1 MFKMFIPMKIIYKY
15 FFFLKLMV
23 ITKELN
29 MVTVWKYVKMLK
41 KISGS
46 EFIIKIRSNL
56 CTNIFDIN
64 EFPIDIEKNLHKWP
78 TFRSFTWH
86 SSNRKVSISPQT
98 TVPALTV
105 WMNDWLTERHESN
118 CTLNC
123 IVVWLFSRLW
133 GVVLLLFVTR
143 FDLAHKPGIFSHL

>member
-1 MFKMFIPMKIIYKY
+1 
-15 FFFLKLMV
+15 MV
-23 ITKELN
+23 KTKELK

-41 KISGS
+41 NLRKWIHH
-46 EFIIKIRSNL
+46 SNS
-56 CTNIFDIN
+56 IQSMYQYFYIN
-64 EFPIDIEKNLHKWP
+64 EFPIDTKKTFRKWP

-143 FDLAHKPGIFSHL
+143 FDLAHKPGNFSHL